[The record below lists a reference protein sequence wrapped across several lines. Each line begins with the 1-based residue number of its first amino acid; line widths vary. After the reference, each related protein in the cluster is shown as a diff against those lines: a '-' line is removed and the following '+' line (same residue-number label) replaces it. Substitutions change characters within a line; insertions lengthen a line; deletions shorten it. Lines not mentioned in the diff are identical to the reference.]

1 MVTRELTREEE
12 DRLYAISCIPAVI
25 ISTAI
30 ALHYLFFR
38 LEQIYPPGA
47 PFEPVM
53 WDVLPRFFLPLLT
66 WAPISF
72 ILTFEIL
79 YHRKIKKPLKFHV
92 KRFMGRTLVLLIGMA
107 LFYATWI
114 PFIFL
119 YPLISASYALIWWVI
134 FFIIWSLTF
143 YVILTKFKGFFS
155 KLEKGE

>member
-12 DRLYAISCIPAVI
+12 DRLYAISCIPFVI

-38 LEQIYPPGA
+38 LEEVYPPGA
-47 PFEPVM
+47 PFEPVI
-53 WDVLPRFFLPLLT
+53 WDILPRLFLPLLT

-107 LFYATWI
+107 SFFAIYI
-114 PFIFL
+114 PFLFL
-119 YPLISASYALIWWVI
+119 SPLISASYALIFI
-134 FFIIWSLTF
+134 LIIWSLTF
-143 YVILTKFKGFFS
+143 YVILTKFKGFFG